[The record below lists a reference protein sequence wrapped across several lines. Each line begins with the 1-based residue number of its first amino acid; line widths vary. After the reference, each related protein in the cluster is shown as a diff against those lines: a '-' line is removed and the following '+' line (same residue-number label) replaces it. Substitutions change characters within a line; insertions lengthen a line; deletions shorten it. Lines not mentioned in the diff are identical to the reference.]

1 MGTIYI
7 VGLGAGTL
15 EQMPLGVYR
24 LLKGD
29 LPLFFRTKEHPA
41 VQELEREGIV
51 YESFDELYES
61 SSQFEEVYEKIGERL
76 LSEAQSKDLLYAVP
90 GHPLVAEQT
99 VQILL
104 ERGKERGIHIE
115 IKGGQSFLDALF
127 QSVLIDPIEGFQLLD
142 GTNLRKEEIVLT
154 QHMIIG
160 QVYDSFTA
168 SNIKLELME
177 LLPDDYEIY
186 VVERAGTPMEKVRKM
201 PLYKLDWDFATENLA
216 SIYIPPVKDEKVL
229 YKNFSYFRNIIA
241 TLRGP
246 NGCPWDR
253 EQTHKSLKKY
263 LIEETYELLEAIDEE
278 DEEHIVEELGDLLLH
293 VMLHA
298 QIGEDEGYFSIDDV
312 IKSITEKMIRRHPH
326 VFGDWSVENA
336 EEVSKNWQ
344 QIKEEER
351 GSQNSSRFKD
361 VGKGLP
367 ALLQAYEIQKAA
379 KKVGFDW
386 DEVEPAFLKVKEEF
400 GELLKEVET
409 DGETTDIIS
418 EVGDLLFSVVNLA
431 RLLSVHPEE
440 ALLKT
445 NRKFIKRL
453 IYMEN
458 RIRELG
464 KNFKDY
470 TLEELDRFWEEAK
483 KEGS

>member
-1 MGTIYI
+1 
-7 VGLGAGTL
+7 
-15 EQMPLGVYR
+15 
-24 LLKGD
+24 D

-216 SIYIPPVKDEKVL
+216 SIYIPPVKDEKIL
-229 YKNFSYFRNIIA
+229 YKNFSYFRNVIA

-253 EQTHKSLKKY
+253 EQTHESLKKY
-263 LIEETYELLEAIDEE
+263 LIEEAYELLEAID
-278 DEEHIVEELGDLLLH
+278 
-293 VMLHA
+293 
-298 QIGEDEGYFSIDDV
+298 
-312 IKSITEKMIRRHPH
+312 
-326 VFGDWSVENA
+326 
-336 EEVSKNWQ
+336 
-344 QIKEEER
+344 
-351 GSQNSSRFKD
+351 
-361 VGKGLP
+361 
-367 ALLQAYEIQKAA
+367 
-379 KKVGFDW
+379 
-386 DEVEPAFLKVKEEF
+386 
-400 GELLKEVET
+400 
-409 DGETTDIIS
+409 
-418 EVGDLLFSVVNLA
+418 
-431 RLLSVHPEE
+431 
-440 ALLKT
+440 
-445 NRKFIKRL
+445 
-453 IYMEN
+453 
-458 RIRELG
+458 
-464 KNFKDY
+464 
-470 TLEELDRFWEEAK
+470 
-483 KEGS
+483 